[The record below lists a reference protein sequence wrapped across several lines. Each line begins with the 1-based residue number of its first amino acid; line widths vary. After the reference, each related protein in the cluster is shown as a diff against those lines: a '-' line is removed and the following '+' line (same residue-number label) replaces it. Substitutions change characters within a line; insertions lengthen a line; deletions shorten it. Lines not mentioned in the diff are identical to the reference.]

1 MDNPTSLFQGT
12 DIKINNSQNNEEEE
26 DIEDQKRRKEEVSY
40 MIYFLVVYTIRLR
53 SSCKIY

>member
-1 MDNPTSLFQGT
+1 MDIPTTSLFQGT

-40 MIYFLVVYTIRLR
+40 TIPL
-53 SSCKIY
+53 